1 MARER
6 VFSKGDNDEDKQ
18 GDVDD
23 DERAGEHLRTLEGYG
38 GRQGMGAVEEE
49 RAGEGAGRR
58 TVRAGGQE
66 QDRTLDIQRASND
79 GVRLGVDSTL
89 QYATEDVK
97 ATATRALTAPTLP
110 PPSRHEHRS
119 LLPAPGLRSETPSIS
134 MCPPFSTWEI
144 TAIMPIFLPD
154 IVITNNDDDDT

>member
-58 TVRAGGQE
+58 SASRRAGARS
-66 QDRTLDIQRASND
+66 DPR
-79 GVRLGVDSTL
+79 
-89 QYATEDVK
+89 Y
-97 ATATRALTAPTLP
+97 PT
-110 PPSRHEHRS
+110 SQQ
-119 LLPAPGLRSETPSIS
+119 
-134 MCPPFSTWEI
+134 
-144 TAIMPIFLPD
+144 
-154 IVITNNDDDDT
+154 